1 MWQAK
6 ALAFVQTQ
14 ADYEVVCFPLS
25 SASKTPQI
33 TAISNLSFIANS
45 YTATN
50 KQIAH
55 RRYTQVCIFL

>member
-1 MWQAK
+1 MWQTK
-6 ALAFVQTQ
+6 AIAFVKTQ
-14 ADYEVVCFPLS
+14 ADYEVVCFPIN

-45 YTATN
+45 YIATN

-55 RRYTQVCIFL
+55 RRFMQI